1 LLTNS
6 KIISF
11 LGAVHWGLEFA
22 KYGGS
27 VGYRR
32 YLTGVIATGLAWP
45 TTLMPVE
52 TALISQFALF
62 TFLYYT
68 DSRATKRGWAPS
80 WYGVYRFVLTFI
92 VGSSIVV
99 SLIGRGQISDRIGK
113 APNAAD
119 RIQKLRESQTE
130 QLEEEESARRKFL
143 ASEDDEEKEEEEEE
157 EEE

>member
-1 LLTNS
+1 
-6 KIISF
+6 
-11 LGAVHWGLEFA
+11 LGAIHWGLEFA
-22 KYGGS
+22 RYGGS
-27 VGYRR
+27 HGYKR
-32 YLTGVIATGLAWP
+32 YRTGVIATGLAWP
-45 TTLMPVE
+45 TILLPVE

-62 TFLYYT
+62 TWLYYN
-68 DSRATKRGWAPS
+68 DSRATKRGLAPS
-80 WYGVYRFVLTFI
+80 WYGVYRFILTFI

-99 SLIGRGQISDRIGK
+99 SLIGRGQITGHISQ

-143 ASEDDEEKEEEEEE
+143 SSADDEEEEEE